1 MNYHNWEV
9 DYNDALGLALYVN
22 NEISNFPNLWKW
34 DYTEAVDK
42 ILGNPNYI
50 DYDRNIMEVYLEKK
64 EAWFISDNERI
75 EPSWSW
81 I

>member
-1 MNYHNWEV
+1 MNYHNGEV

-22 NEISNFPNLWKW
+22 NEISNFPNLGKG

-64 EAWFISDNERI
+64 EAGFISDNERI
-75 EPSWSW
+75 EPSGSG